1 MTNVLERA
9 KAIRMSGEPWQ
20 NAVQRATSQ
29 VRYETA
35 MGGAKTTRKSSS
47 GRKSSGQ
54 AAKKKANRTKAAKV
68 ARLAAPVRK
77 ASPLK
82 GKKLSATH
90 RAKISAG
97 RRGVHHSTDAC
108 RYNEKT
114 QHCRLSTRGR
124 QSPQYRPNN
133 VTSQGLLDHRE
144 EFAERASQHK
154 GKSDFKSSMAARY
167 GQAGGAR
174 RRSSKKKPRKLVRT
188 DNCYQARNE
197 PGRCRLS
204 THGRKLH
211 NDFKTS
217 QEQAEVQ
224 SRFVAASAAARG
236 LPKGQ
241 YGERFRE
248 VFHEEGNAPARAS
261 TRAPA
266 RAAAPARGR
275 DSATAKK
282 TRAARASKKAY
293 QASADSTADQ
303 EAAMWESGR
312 GHSSKKGAR
321 QLRTGGGRSDGF
333 SDTSSTRSS
342 DFTSVSDTTS
352 YTMSAQSQ
360 DTSSLW

>member
-1 MTNVLERA
+1 M
-9 KAIRMSGEPWQ
+9 
-20 NAVQRATSQ
+20 
-29 VRYETA
+29 
-35 MGGAKTTRKSSS
+35 
-47 GRKSSGQ
+47 
-54 AAKKKANRTKAAKV
+54 AAK
-68 ARLAAPVRK
+68 
-77 ASPLK
+77 
-82 GKKLSATH
+82 
-90 RAKISAG
+90 
-97 RRGVHHSTDAC
+97 
-108 RYNEKT
+108 
-114 QHCRLSTRGR
+114 
-124 QSPQYRPNN
+124 
-133 VTSQGLLDHRE
+133 
-144 EFAERASQHK
+144 
-154 GKSDFKSSMAARY
+154 Y

-174 RRSSKKKPRKLVRT
+174 RRSSKKKPRKLTRT

-211 NDFKTS
+211 NNFDTS
-217 QEQAEVQ
+217 SEQKEVQ

-236 LPKGQ
+236 LPKGE
-241 YGERFRE
+241 YGQRFRE

-266 RAAAPARGR
+266 RASTRTAAPARGR
-275 DSATAKK
+275 DSAAAKK
-282 TRAARASKKAY
+282 TRADRASKKAY

-312 GHSSKKGAR
+312 GHSSKKGSR